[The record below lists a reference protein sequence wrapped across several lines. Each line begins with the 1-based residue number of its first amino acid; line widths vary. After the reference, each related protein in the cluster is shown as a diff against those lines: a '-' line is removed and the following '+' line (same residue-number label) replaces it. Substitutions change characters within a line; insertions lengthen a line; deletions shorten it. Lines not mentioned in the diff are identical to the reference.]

1 MRPSLPVEGITLI
14 LGNDLAGE
22 RVMVDPIV
30 VNLRDLPLK
39 PS

>member
-30 VNLRDLPLK
+30 VKLRDLPLK
-39 PS
+39 PI